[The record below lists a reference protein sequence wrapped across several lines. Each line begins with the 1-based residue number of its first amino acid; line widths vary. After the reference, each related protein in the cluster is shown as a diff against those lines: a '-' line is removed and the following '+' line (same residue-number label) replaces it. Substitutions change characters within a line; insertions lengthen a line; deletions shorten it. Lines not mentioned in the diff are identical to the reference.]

1 MLQLFTVF
9 KVSLILG
16 IIGALILGL
25 ATSPALGQS
34 DRVIVK
40 KNPGNCSHGGNQPA
54 DPTEMNSILIPSA
67 RASSSSGFLL
77 QTIHMMKDTFRC
89 LSSESTNPTL
99 IDYTLFTEIF
109 SSETGPAFFP
119 ERTIFAVT
127 RCERTLEGENLSC
140 ESSPVPNE
148 KINLTRCFEYFV
160 SPFSIKMNTVL
171 VNSSGKSIP
180 KSITTEQF
188 SYSCSTQGQ
197 ESEIRLKDLNLFTSA
212 IGNLNSTSMN
222 FMATTYI
229 KDPLVAKIISCN
241 VSSTG

>member
-16 IIGALILGL
+16 IIGALILG
-25 ATSPALGQS
+25 Q
-34 DRVIVK
+34 IVSLSK
-40 KNPGNCSHGGNQPA
+40 K
-54 DPTEMNSILIPSA
+54 ILETVVMEEISLLTQQKWTQFWSPSA
-67 RASSSSGFLL
+67 WHLIVLASCCKQHIWWKILS
-77 QTIHMMKDTFRC
+77 DA
-89 LSSESTNPTL
+89 SSESTNPTL

-140 ESSPVPNE
+140 ESSPIPHE

-180 KSITTEQF
+180 NSITT
-188 SYSCSTQGQ
+188 
-197 ESEIRLKDLNLFTSA
+197 RA
-212 IGNLNSTSMN
+212 
-222 FMATTYI
+222 
-229 KDPLVAKIISCN
+229 V
-241 VSSTG
+241 

>member
-1 MLQLFTVF
+1 
-9 KVSLILG
+9 
-16 IIGALILGL
+16 
-25 ATSPALGQS
+25 
-34 DRVIVK
+34 
-40 KNPGNCSHGGNQPA
+40 
-54 DPTEMNSILIPSA
+54 MNSILIPSA
-67 RASSSSGFLL
+67 RTSNSSGFLL
-77 QTIHMMKDTFRC
+77 QTTHMMKDTFRC
-89 LSSESTNPTL
+89 LFSESTNPTL

-109 SSETGPAFFP
+109 SSEIGPAFFP

-140 ESSPVPNE
+140 ESSPVPHE

-188 SYSCSTQGQ
+188 SYSCSIQGQ

-212 IGNLNSTSMN
+212 VGNLNSTSMN
-222 FMATTYI
+222 FMATTCI